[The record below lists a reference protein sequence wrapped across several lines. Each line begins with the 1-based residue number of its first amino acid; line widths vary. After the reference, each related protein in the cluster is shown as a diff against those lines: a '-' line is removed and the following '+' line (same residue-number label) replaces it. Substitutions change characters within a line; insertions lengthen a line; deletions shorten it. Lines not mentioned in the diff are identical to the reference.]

1 MKKYLGGLL
10 ILLGMGALLMTN
22 KASWDDSP
30 FFMVGSL
37 IFGSLSILYGLRM
50 YYGFHLVPDVG
61 KNKEK
66 ELKEE
71 DPEAH
76 QGIVGTINKAQ
87 RQIDKVNAEMEEY
100 CKKYPHKQICKDYK
114 KNGPR
119 TLDMKW

>member
-37 IFGSLSILYGLRM
+37 IFGSLSILYGLRK

-66 ELKEE
+66 ELEEEEGGEEE
-71 DPEAH
+71 DLLKRTKNS
-76 QGIVGTINKAQ
+76 V
-87 RQIDKVNAEMEEY
+87 DKYNAKMEEY
-100 CKKYPHKQICKDYK
+100 CKKYPNSELCKNYK
-114 KNGPR
+114 KSGPYS
-119 TLDMKW
+119 TDMKW